1 MMFGGGMFLGL
12 IFLVLFLVLIGGL
25 LVGGVWLV
33 GRGVRTGGLSLG
45 PRAEATAEDPLEIL
59 RRRYARGE
67 ITREEYQSMRED
79 LMV

>member
-1 MMFGGGMFLGL
+1 MFGGGMFLGL

-25 LVGGVWLV
+25 IVGGIWLV
-33 GRGVRTGGLSLG
+33 GRGSGTEGLNLGSRTGT
-45 PRAEATAEDPLEIL
+45 ATEDALEIL

-79 LMV
+79 LMA